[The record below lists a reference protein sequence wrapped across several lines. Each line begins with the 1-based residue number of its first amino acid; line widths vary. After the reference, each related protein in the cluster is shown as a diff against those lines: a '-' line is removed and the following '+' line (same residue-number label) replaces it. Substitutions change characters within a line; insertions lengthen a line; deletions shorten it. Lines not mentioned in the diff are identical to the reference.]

1 MNKNILIIFLFLVC
15 EGCSLIGLG
24 IGSAVPKYEEP
35 PAAGKPA
42 KRVGS
47 YWAEGLITGA
57 ILDACAITVIVIAA
71 ANSVPDNIMGNG
83 RWE

>member
-15 EGCSLIGLG
+15 EGCSLIGLS
-24 IGSAVPKYEEP
+24 IGSAVPKYEKP
-35 PAAGKPA
+35 TVAGQPA

-57 ILDACAITVIVIAA
+57 VLDAFAITVIAIAA
-71 ANSVPDNIMGNG
+71 ANAAPPNNILGNG
-83 RWE
+83 QW